1 LSSIASK
8 WNDWLSGLAAG
19 CDRFVHR
26 SVEAGAER
34 ERGRRFAGLMLSAPF
49 FVVPALVLVL
59 LGRADLPLLAAYACA
74 VAGVCW
80 SAAVLFAGGIRQAP
94 LEGAMFAVATLAM
107 PLFVAFAG
115 GFESPV
121 WPMAFALAFEAWW
134 VCRTRVA
141 SLTGILAAFFVIVAG
156 TMLARPFALPGEV
169 SPLQWLVP
177 FLYAATLWL
186 RLGTRNGERP
196 RGARADSSPL
206 EKLIDGVVL
215 RLGRSG
221 EVVDAS
227 TQSGHL
233 LRLSPSLLL
242 GTAFFDRV
250 HLADRV
256 SYLSAIADMRE
267 GAGRRHIEIRL
278 RLPRLPGEERDNYHP
293 FRIEF
298 MDGGEEGFLA
308 LLRDNE
314 EMVSLRADLART
326 REAADSTEVAKS
338 RFLAAVS
345 HELRTPLN
353 AILGFSDM
361 LLQEMF
367 GGFADPRQKE
377 YVGIIRE
384 SGHHLL
390 TVVNSILDV
399 SKIEAG
405 TYTITPEPFVFTEA
419 VGACSSMMR
428 HQAEAKSV
436 SISERVPGTIGEIC
450 ADRRAVQQILINLLS
465 NAVKFTPDGGD
476 VEIGA
481 RKSGGWLSFWVSDT
495 GIGISEED
503 MARLGRP
510 FTQVRNDYTRQFE
523 GTGLGLSLVKGLVS
537 LHRGEMSIESAP
549 GKGTLV
555 TIRLPVDGPTPV
567 ERNFGRREPVMLPE
581 RKGKEAADAA
591 KRKSA

>member
-1 LSSIASK
+1 M
-8 WNDWLSGLAAG
+8 
-19 CDRFVHR
+19 HR
-26 SVEAGAER
+26 SVEAGAKR
-34 ERGRRFAGLMLSAPF
+34 ERGRRFVGLMLGAPF
-49 FVVPALVLVL
+49 FLVPAIVLVS

-74 VAGVCW
+74 VAGLCW
-80 SAAVLFAGGIRQAP
+80 SAAVLFAGGMRQGL
-94 LEGAMFAVATLAM
+94 LESAMLAVATLAM

-115 GFESPV
+115 GAQSPV
-121 WPMAFALAFEAWW
+121 LPMALALAIEAWW
-134 VCRTRVA
+134 VCRTKAAVFA
-141 SLTGILAAFFVIVAG
+141 GILAAFFAIIAG
-156 TMLARPFALPGEV
+156 TMLASRFALPGHV

-186 RLGTRNGERP
+186 RLGTPNGERSEE
-196 RGARADSSPL
+196 ARIDSSPV

-215 RLGRSG
+215 RFGRSG
-221 EVVDAS
+221 EVLDAS
-227 TQSGHL
+227 AQSDRL

-267 GAGRRHIEIRL
+267 GAGRRRVEIRL
-278 RLPRLPGEERDNYHP
+278 RLPRHPGEERDNYHP
-293 FRIEF
+293 FLVEL
-298 MDGGEEGFLA
+298 MDGGDGGFLA

-314 EMVSLRADLART
+314 ETVSLRADLART
-326 REAADSTEVAKS
+326 RQAADSTEVAKS

-377 YVGIIRE
+377 YVGIIRQ

-405 TYTITPEPFVFTEA
+405 TYTITPEPFAFTEA

-436 SISERVPGTIGEIC
+436 AISERVPATIGEIC
-450 ADRRAVQQILINLLS
+450 ADRRAIQQILINLLS

-481 RKSGGWLSFWVSDT
+481 RKSGSWLSFWVSDT

-555 TIRLPVDGPTPV
+555 TIRLPIDGPMPV
-567 ERNFGRREPVMLPE
+567 ERNLARREPVMLPE
-581 RKGKEAADAA
+581 RKGKEAADEA

>member
-1 LSSIASK
+1 M
-8 WNDWLSGLAAG
+8 
-19 CDRFVHR
+19 HR
-26 SVEAGAER
+26 SIEAEAER
-34 ERGRRFAGLMLSAPF
+34 ERGRRFVGLMLSAPF
-49 FVVPALVLVL
+49 FLVPAAILVSI
-59 LGRADLPLLAAYACA
+59 GRADLPLVAAFACV
-74 VAGVCW
+74 VAGLCW
-80 SAAVLFAGGIRQAP
+80 SAAVLFAGGIRQGV
-94 LEGAMFAVATLAM
+94 LEGAMLAVAIPVM
-107 PLFVAFAG
+107 PLFVALAG

-121 WPMAFALAFEAWW
+121 LLMALALAFEAWW
-134 VCRTRVA
+134 VRRSKGAVLAGSFAALVVIAA
-141 SLTGILAAFFVIVAG
+141 SGALSSRLFTGGGI
-156 TMLARPFALPGEV
+156 

-177 FLYAATLWL
+177 LLYAAMLWP
-186 RLGTRNGERP
+186 RLNRRDSERAEE
-196 RGARADSSPL
+196 ARTDSSLL
-206 EKLIDGVVL
+206 EKLINGVVF
-215 RLGRSG
+215 RIGRSG
-221 EVVDAS
+221 EVLDV
-227 TQSGHL
+227 SGQADDL

-242 GTAFFDRV
+242 GTGFFDRI

-256 SYLSAIADMRE
+256 AYLSALADMRE
-267 GAGRRHIEIRL
+267 GAGRRRIEIRL
-278 RLPRLPGEERDNYHP
+278 RLPRRGGEERDNYRP
-293 FRIEF
+293 FLIEF
-298 MDGGEEGFLA
+298 MDAGSEGLLG

-314 EMVSLRADLART
+314 ETASLRAELARAQ
-326 REAADSTEVAKS
+326 ESADSTEVAKS

-377 YVGIIRE
+377 YVGIIRQ

-405 TYTITPEPFVFTEA
+405 TYTIIPEPFAFMEA
-419 VGACSSMMR
+419 VDACSSIMR

-436 SISERVPGTIGEIC
+436 SISERVPTTIGEVC
-450 ADRRAVQQILINLLS
+450 ADRRAIQQILINLLS
-465 NAVKFTPDGGD
+465 NAVKFTPEGGD

-481 RKSGGWLSFWVSDT
+481 RRSGGWLNFWVSDT
-495 GIGISEED
+495 GIGISDED

-555 TIRLPVDGPTPV
+555 TITLPLDGPEPA
-567 ERNFGRREPVMLPE
+567 ERESARRDPVMLPA
-581 RKGKEAADAA
+581 RRRKEAADGA
-591 KRKSA
+591 KRKTA